1 MKAIRVGL
9 LLAMVIVVAAFVI
22 ADDKPW
28 FDLEKCAMCTGMM
41 AQEGLMDNMTWDH
54 YLTKNGMM
62 TVGTVADGYQE
73 KYAAMKATMDKT
85 VEKMKAGE
93 EMYLC
98 GFCTRHGELAQ
109 AGVNKEHFSTKAGE
123 VSLMTSTDEKQI
135 EEIHAFAQKT
145 IDELAKM
152 AAANGGDEKGQSD

>member
-1 MKAIRVGL
+1 MKALRIGL
-9 LLAMVIVVAAFVI
+9 LLAMVVAVAAFVV
-22 ADDKPW
+22 AEDKPW
-28 FDLEKCAMCTGMM
+28 LDLENCAMCTGMM

-62 TVGTVADGYQE
+62 TVTTIADGYKE
-73 KYAAMKATMDKT
+73 KYEASHKTMMET
-85 VEKMKAGE
+85 EEKMKAGE

-123 VSLMTSTDEKQI
+123 VSLMTSTDEKQVG
-135 EEIHAFAQKT
+135 EIHAFAQKT
-145 IDELAKM
+145 IDELAKFM
-152 AAANGGDEKGQSD
+152 AAESEAKTE

>member
-1 MKAIRVGL
+1 MKALRIGL
-9 LLAMVIVVAAFVI
+9 LLAMVVAVAAFVV
-22 ADDKPW
+22 AEDKPW
-28 FDLEKCAMCTGMM
+28 LDLENCTMCTGMM

-62 TVGTVADGYQE
+62 TVTTIADGYQE
-73 KYAAMKATMDKT
+73 KYEASHKTMMKTM
-85 VEKMKAGE
+85 EKMKAGE

-123 VSLMTSTDEKQI
+123 VSLMTSTDKKQV

-145 IDELAKM
+145 IDELAKFM
-152 AAANGGDEKGQSD
+152 AAESEAKTE

>member
-1 MKAIRVGL
+1 MKAIRIGL
-9 LLAMVIVVAAFVI
+9 LLAMVVAVAAFVV

-28 FDLEKCAMCTGMM
+28 LDLENCTMCKGMM
-41 AQEGLMDNMTWDH
+41 AQEGLMENMTWDH

-62 TVGTVADGYQE
+62 TVTTIAEGYRE
-73 KYAAMKATMDKT
+73 KYEASHAAMKETM
-85 VEKMKAGE
+85 EKMKAGE

-109 AGVNKEHFSTKAGE
+109 SGISKEYFSTKAGE
-123 VSLMTSTDEKQI
+123 VALITSSDEKMVA
-135 EEIHAFAQKT
+135 EIHVFGQKT

-152 AAANGGDEKGQSD
+152 AAANGSDEKGQSD

>member
-1 MKAIRVGL
+1 MKALRIGL
-9 LLAMVIVVAAFVI
+9 LLAMVVAVAAFVV

-28 FDLEKCAMCTGMM
+28 FDLEKCAMCTGMT
-41 AQEGLMDNMTWDH
+41 AQEGLMENMTWDH

-62 TVGTVADGYQE
+62 TVGTVTDAYKE
-73 KYAAMKATMDKT
+73 KYEASHKTMMET
-85 VEKMKAGE
+85 VEKLKAGE

-98 GFCTRHGELAQ
+98 GFCTRHGELAK
-109 AGVNKEHFSTKAGE
+109 AGVNMEHFSTKVGD
-123 VSLMTSTDEKQI
+123 VSLMTSTDEKQV

-152 AAANGGDEKGQSD
+152 AAVNGDGEEG